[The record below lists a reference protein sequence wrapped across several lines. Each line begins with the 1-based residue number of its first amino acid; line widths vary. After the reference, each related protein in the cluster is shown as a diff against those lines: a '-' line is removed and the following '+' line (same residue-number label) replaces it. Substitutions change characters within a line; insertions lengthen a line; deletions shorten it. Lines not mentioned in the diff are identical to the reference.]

1 MRWQAWRTWAKPA
14 LTRMGLL
21 AFVTLSFAVLSVLT
35 VQELDKQREANRYEG
50 LAARYALLLDK
61 TIAQA
66 EAGIYQQRANKSTAT
81 NAQSLL
87 QQQPWIVRLEDRNSA
102 GDLVWSHVFTEEGA
116 YQPLAQPIA
125 LPSSVVL
132 PIQEGA
138 ARAGRPHYSALQM
151 TAVTQGQSD
160 KEAHIHV
167 AWPLDASDHFGFA
180 SWSVPKLLD
189 AVNREAV
196 ASLGVKA
203 TWAAFTS
210 NPIAQEQ
217 WVRLGSTGVMLPL
230 MLTTTAPTALS
241 AWQAYAA
248 PVMTVLLVLTLG
260 FLYRENFL
268 RQRAE
273 ALMREQQER
282 VQASAR
288 LATLGEIAKMI
299 SHEINQPLAAIET
312 YAATCERLLAQ
323 NKADEGTLQQALSGV
338 RTQAERA
345 GRIIRS
351 VQDFAQSRKEATQ
364 AVDVMEVIRELSP
377 LIDIQ
382 AKRFKAIVKVQGV
395 TGVRV
400 QTNKTMIEQVLLN
413 LVRNGLEA
421 MRDTPEE
428 KRLLEVTVT
437 SKDAT
442 WLVIAVTDHG
452 CGVAP
457 EIRER
462 LFLPFITNK
471 AQGTGVGL
479 SLCKSLVEKYRG
491 QISYSD
497 MLAGGSI
504 FTVSLPLDHAL

>member
-1 MRWQAWRTWAKPA
+1 MRWQAWRTWVKLA
-14 LTRMGLL
+14 LTRMELL
-21 AFVTLSFAVLSVLT
+21 AFITLGFAVLSVLT
-35 VQELDKQREANRYEG
+35 VQELDKQREANYYEG

-66 EAGIYQQRANKSTAT
+66 EAEIYQQRAHKATA
-81 NAQSLL
+81 AQAQTLV
-87 QQQPWIVRLEDRNSA
+87 QQQPWIVRLEERNAA
-102 GDLVWSHVFTEEGA
+102 GDLVWSHVFTETGA
-116 YQPLAQPIA
+116 HQPLA
-125 LPSSVVL
+125 LPTAVVL
-132 PIQEGA
+132 PMQEGA

-151 TAVTQGQSD
+151 TALTQAAND
-160 KEAHIHV
+160 KEAQIHV
-167 AWPLDASDHFGFA
+167 AWPLEGGDHYGFA
-180 SWSVPKLLD
+180 SWSIPKLLD
-189 AVNREAV
+189 AVNREAM
-196 ASLGVKA
+196 ASLGVRA
-203 TWAAFTS
+203 TWANLTNA
-210 NPIAQEQ
+210 PQVQEHD
-217 WVRLGSTGVMLPL
+217 VRLGSTGVMLPVVL
-230 MLTTTAPTALS
+230 NTTVPITWN
-241 AWQAYAA
+241 AWQAYAV
-248 PVMTVLLVLTLG
+248 PVMTVLLILTLG

-273 ALMREQQER
+273 ALTREQQER
-282 VQASAR
+282 VQANAR
-288 LATLGEIAKMI
+288 LATLGEIATMI

-312 YAATCERLLAQ
+312 YAATCERVLAQ
-323 NKADEGTLQQALSGV
+323 NKAAEGTLQQALSGV
-338 RTQAERA
+338 RAQAERA

-364 AVDVMEVIRELSP
+364 EVDVMEVIRELST

-382 AKRFKAIVKVQGV
+382 AKRFNAIVKVQGV
-395 TGVRV
+395 TGIRV

-428 KRLLEVTVT
+428 KRLLEVTV
-437 SKDAT
+437 KREDN

-491 QISYSD
+491 QITYTD
-497 MLAGGSI
+497 MPSGGSA
-504 FTVSLPLDHAL
+504 FTVSLPLNHAT